1 MAVEGDK
8 YRSYLVG
15 EGEKDT
21 QWRHGA
27 PPTYDLVNKL
37 FEEGR
42 TRARESLAS
51 SALVFLTTS
60 LTMLLSH
67 KTRLGAF
74 KSINPA
80 KFKFFVNGRKGLT
93 GEETLALGSYN
104 ALLQTSLPPEFQY
117 YKADAET
124 FESSHDVFRTAF
136 PRGFAWEV
144 LRVYSGPPAIAFKYR
159 HWGYMEG
166 PYKGHA
172 PTGELVEFTGVAVL
186 KVDEQLRAEE
196 VEIYYEPGELFAG
209 LLKGQVISAHLLL
222 RRSCLA
228 FSEVGE
234 RSAVN
239 LSAFFHRRRR
249 VASKSPAHVD
259 LAVVGFTD
267 GGGRPSNDVSNS

>member
-1 MAVEGDK
+1 WPSRATSTDLTWSERERRTPSGGTAP
-8 YRSYLVG
+8 L
-15 EGEKDT
+15 
-21 QWRHGA
+21 
-27 PPTYDLVNKL
+27 PPTISSTSSSKK
-37 FEEGR
+37 EEPRHEWPIG
-42 TRARESLAS
+42 SLEETVQNAIK
-51 SALVFLTTS
+51 TWE
-60 LTMLLSH
+60 MELSH
-67 KTRLGAF
+67 KTRLGDF

-124 FESSHDVFRTAF
+124 FESSHDVFRMAF

-144 LRVYSGPPAIAFKYR
+144 LRVYSGPPAITFKYR

-196 VEIYYEPGELFAG
+196 VEIYYDPGELFAG
-209 LLKGQVISAHLLL
+209 LLKGEVISGVD
-222 RRSCLA
+222 S
-228 FSEVGE
+228 VDTT
-234 RSAVN
+234 
-239 LSAFFHRRRR
+239 
-249 VASKSPAHVD
+249 ASKLQPCPFLKAD
-259 LAVVGFTD
+259 
-267 GGGRPSNDVSNS
+267 P